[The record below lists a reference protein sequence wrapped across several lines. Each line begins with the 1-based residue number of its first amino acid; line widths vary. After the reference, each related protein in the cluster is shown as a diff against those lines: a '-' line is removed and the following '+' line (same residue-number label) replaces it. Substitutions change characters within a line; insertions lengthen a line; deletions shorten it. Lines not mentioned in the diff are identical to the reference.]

1 MRTPEGQD
9 TPLRDDTGRPVL
21 TRFSEGTLR
30 DIAAATG
37 GEYVRSA
44 TGEELRRAIAGMAAG
59 ERRVV
64 GWRSSTEPRELYPAC
79 LAVAAL
85 AAAALWVLL

>member
-1 MRTPEGQD
+1 M
-9 TPLRDDTGRPVL
+9 RDDTGRPVL
-21 TRFSEGTLR
+21 TRFAVGTLR

-44 TGEELRRAIAGMAAG
+44 TGEELRRAIDGIVGG
-59 ERRVV
+59 ERRLT
-64 GWRSSTEPRELYPAC
+64 GWRTSTERRDLYPAL

-85 AAAALWVLL
+85 AGAALGVLL